1 MLRGQIA
8 RLRTDERGLAAA
20 EFGVVVPVL
29 LFLTAGVA
37 DVSQMVARTI
47 DLQQAAVQTA
57 GLAMAQPQPNDVAE
71 LNTIAAQ
78 AAGLPAAS
86 VLVAASLTC
95 DGVAQVKA
103 DGSCP
108 TGQQQARYVLITFN
122 ASYVPSWRHFGISA
136 TVPIRVSRQVR
147 MQ

>member
-1 MLRGQIA
+1 MPRRCIA
-8 RLRTDERGLAAA
+8 RLHGDERGIAAV
-20 EFGVVVPVL
+20 EFGLVVPVL

-57 GLAMAQPQPNDVAE
+57 ALAMAQPQPNDLSE
-71 LNTIAAQ
+71 LRTIAAQ
-78 AAGLPAAS
+78 AAGLPAERVS
-86 VLVAASLTC
+86 VNASLSC
-95 DGVAQVKA
+95 DGATQAQA

-122 ASYVPSWRHFGISA
+122 ASYVPTWRHFGISA
-136 TVPIRVSRQVR
+136 NVPIRVSRQVR